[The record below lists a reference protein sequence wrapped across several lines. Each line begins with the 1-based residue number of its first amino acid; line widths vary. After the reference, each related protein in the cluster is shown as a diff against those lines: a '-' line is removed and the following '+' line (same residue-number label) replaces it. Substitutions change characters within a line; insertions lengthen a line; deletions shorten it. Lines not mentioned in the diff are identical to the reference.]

1 MKEAI
6 WGVLIVVLGLFGIL
20 VVNLFQNVTVDND
33 RVYYL
38 IKETTQAAAY
48 DAIDLQYYRTTGNMK
63 IAEDKFIE
71 NLTRRF
77 AQNVTVG
84 DYTIIVEDLN
94 EVPPKISLRI
104 RSGVTSLRGE
114 EFGLVNRVD
123 GVIEAKYKIDEVI
136 DFLCEDK
143 TAEECN
149 TIRQEFGVKVEID
162 SSSGENRCA
171 SDISDEEMDC
181 IPGDISFLGWGESD
195 LPIGICQDESAP
207 RDKERTARY
216 AICECGKWSSEKTRI
231 VTANPVAS
239 GNEYIYTWTFSEST
253 DVRTINES
261 IKERVRKQVCTTD
274 IKVLVP
280 KNPNDLSPATNP
292 NEPSA
297 DNSSYVVCP
306 AEGIK
311 ILTGTIV
318 KLHPQYVP
326 ANAANRK
333 LEWTS
338 SDPSTLAIQYSNPP
352 ETCELNNTNSNC
364 LSKAIITAQD
374 ILGTKDVTIRV
385 KTTRGQTSTCKVT
398 VWDGTIDTLRC
409 DDIKVTAA
417 EDKKVVAHYTPD
429 NAPRVKLRYSLE
441 NTNIATIGEES
452 GLINV
457 LKTGTTTITVK
468 DTYTNKTAT
477 CNLEAEGTALH
488 CPIETFEATPT
499 PKQFLVTKTPVGVV
513 TNLTYTIGNTE
524 LATVDENGYVTGKKV
539 GTTTITVKDKI
550 SNASVTCNI
559 NTDDGIVRISK
570 VSCTDDSVTEG
581 EEKALKVDYEPS
593 NATTPIEYTY
603 SSSDESIVTISDVG
617 TLKGIGVGTAT
628 ITVNSSGKTGTCEI
642 TVEES
647 TANIGDPAPD
657 SYNGNC
663 ASDKMIDQVWK
674 VPTSYSCA
682 QYGKCPSD
690 YSIVSGDQCCKCNK
704 YNSPATIG
712 AARTC
717 KQIGSCK
724 NRPCATNKELRDTVD
739 EEHTYYDGVI
749 KPTLIYDAKC
759 KADDKYRKCHY
770 EYYCEGKRY
779 LNDPNPELIWNKHF
793 RTGSTKYCRC

>member
-1 MKEAI
+1 MKEAM

-123 GVIEAKYKIDEVI
+123 GIIETKYKIDEVI

-274 IKVLVP
+274 IEVLVP
-280 KNPNDLSPATNP
+280 KNPNDLSPETNP

-311 ILTGTIV
+311 IASGTKV
-318 KLHPQYVP
+318 TLHPQYVP

-338 SDPSTLAIQYSNPP
+338 SDPSALTIQYSNPP

-364 LSKAIITAQD
+364 LSKAQITAQN
-374 ILGTKDVTIRV
+374 ITGTKEVTIRV

-398 VWDGTIDTLRC
+398 VWDGIPETLGCKNLEIEYNGIGQMEKVYTPKNSTKTDVKWSLSDTTYATINENTGE
-409 DDIKVTAA
+409 VTA
-417 EDKKVVAHYTPD
+417 
-429 NAPRVKLRYSLE
+429 N
-441 NTNIATIGEES
+441 N
-452 GLINV
+452 GLSPIDQ
-457 LKTGTTTITVK
+457 KITV
-468 DTYTNKTAT
+468 T
-477 CNLEAEGTALH
+477 
-488 CPIETFEATPT
+488 
-499 PKQFLVTKTPVGVV
+499 VT
-513 TNLTYTIGNTE
+513 
-524 LATVDENGYVTGKKV
+524 
-539 GTTTITVKDKI
+539 
-550 SNASVTCNI
+550 
-559 NTDDGIVRISK
+559 SK
-570 VSCTDDSVTEG
+570 VDST
-581 EEKALKVDYEPS
+581 
-593 NATTPIEYTY
+593 
-603 SSSDESIVTISDVG
+603 
-617 TLKGIGVGTAT
+617 
-628 ITVNSSGKTGTCEI
+628 KTGTCTL
-642 TVEES
+642 TVKGKACPASYPHISEDDAKNSISCSSSNQVKQCSNNGEGCYKVDCVCSGDYPYSSEE
-647 TANIGDPAPD
+647 TAKSQATCGDGQVASATGDGQGCYKSDCETQPPD
-657 SYNGNC
+657 DGPGTSSSYNGE
-663 ASDKMIDQVWK
+663 
-674 VPTSYSCA
+674 SCHYDFNEEV
-682 QYGKCPSD
+682 QKPDCDRTYGTHWSC
-690 YSIVSGDQCCKCNK
+690 
-704 YNSPATIG
+704 G
-712 AARTC
+712 AATC
-717 KQIGSCK
+717 NVCEYYGHDAEHCGYKKCSKCGYAACKLCSTCAYVRNKKCGYEACDSCGANSCTACEDKEDALQCGYNACTHDTNCTPNKKNVRYIGS
-724 NRPCATNKELRDTVD
+724 
-739 EEHTYYDGVI
+739 TYYTVKKGICSNHQRTITTETHCVF
-749 KPTLIYDAKC
+749 TRVSYY
-759 KADDKYRKCHY
+759 ADPS
-770 EYYCEGKRY
+770 KREDIVTATY
-779 LNDPNPELIWNKHF
+779 TE
-793 RTGSTKYCRC
+793 TGGC